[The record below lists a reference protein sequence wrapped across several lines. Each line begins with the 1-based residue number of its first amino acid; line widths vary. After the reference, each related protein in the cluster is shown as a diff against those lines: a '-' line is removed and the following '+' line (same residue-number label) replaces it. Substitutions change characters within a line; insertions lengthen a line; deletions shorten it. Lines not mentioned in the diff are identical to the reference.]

1 MSRVTRC
8 CSATPKEH
16 TAAFSHRVAAADAF
30 VLVTSEYNHG
40 HPASLKNALDY
51 LNQEWRRRPVAFV
64 AYGGVAADARA
75 VEQLR
80 SPCPAGPRPRG
91 SRNSGHRFRWLLR
104 SATRRTNSRL
114 GGLVR
119 SLRSLLVCI
128 VAGALLPLAISSP
141 AAAAA
146 WSGTITLATT
156 GVSYSLDE
164 TPPTV
169 YATTSET
176 VFSPYKVSIY
186 DDLDQLINWCDFAA
200 GCSAP
205 GSVPVNTTRTYVAYV
220 ALDAPS
226 TGPPVNDVRA
236 TSGRVS
242 VSNTGYQNNTI
253 VLYSTRPTYG
263 YGDSPGDLTV
273 TVDPLSMSPYKVSI
287 YDDLGQRMTYCD
299 GYAHGCAAYA
309 ASVAPSRGTRSYVA
323 YVAQDA
329 PTTGPPSVDV
339 RVVSDPLV
347 VSNSGWQGS

>member
-51 LNQEWRRRPVAFV
+51 LNQEWRRSRWLLSRTAGWRPTP
-64 AYGGVAADARA
+64 GQWSSCG
-75 VEQLR
+75 L
-80 SPCPAGPRPRG
+80 PALPDRDQEVLETRD
-91 SRNSGHRFRWLLR
+91 NRFRWLLR